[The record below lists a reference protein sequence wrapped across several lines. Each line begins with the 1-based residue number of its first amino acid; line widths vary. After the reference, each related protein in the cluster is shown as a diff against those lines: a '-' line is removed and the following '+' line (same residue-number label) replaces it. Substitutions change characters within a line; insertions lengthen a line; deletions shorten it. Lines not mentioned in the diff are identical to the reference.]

1 MTTKLHQRPALVK
14 NSVSLLI
21 TGTKVLKVEAVD
33 NEGHPITY
41 ELGSDAQG
49 KFKINSVTGQITANE
64 VLDREVNGFGR
75 GWRSGKDLCLPILRS
90 PVRPPAWSRIEY
102 LRDLLTR

>member
-1 MTTKLHQRPALVK
+1 MTTKLHQRLALVK

-21 TGTKVLKVEAVD
+21 TGTKVLKVEATD
-33 NEGHPITY
+33 KEGHPITY

-64 VLDREVNGFGR
+64 VLDREVNGFER
-75 GWRSGKDLCLPILRS
+75 GWRSG
-90 PVRPPAWSRIEY
+90 
-102 LRDLLTR
+102 